1 MQTASILDLFQCFCR
16 RRLSGPL
23 FDKELRIASRRRRGY
38 ALRFAYVLLL
48 MAFIA
53 LVWIPTVQL
62 RTGAAMSRAHM
73 EAAAKTITLGIV
85 WFQFVGVQLVAAIML
100 STTVSEEVYGRTLC
114 VLMTTPLSGRQVVMS
129 KFYSRLVQILLLV
142 ATTLPLL
149 AIVRVLG
156 GIPWNYLVVSLCV
169 TAAAVVFVG
178 AVSLLFSVLCRR
190 AYLAM
195 IASILSV
202 AFLYAIVPV
211 LTFLLLKG
219 RHSPREA
226 MEMTRYWNPF
236 YLLRQYTTAAMLP
249 YHVVSVSAGQILVCC
264 TVLLSAS
271 AGLLA
276 CSVRLVKSV
285 ALRRA
290 MGEPALLDR
299 LRRRYIETESADKS
313 PKARQRGIRRVVGP
327 PMVWKEMTCTLS
339 RRERF
344 ATAMVLGIQVAM
356 ILIVYSFTAV
366 MSVVSYEEAHIA
378 YIWIFL
384 TLAVLFTITASTTGI
399 SRERESQAWSLLL
412 MTPLTDTDILVG
424 KFVGVLRRCGPI
436 WLLLFAYVVAFAWAK
451 CFHPMAVVHAGVMI
465 VSALLFLSATGFYF
479 GSRCRRTTDAVTAN
493 LALAGGLW
501 CVLPIVA
508 EAASFGMGAHRE
520 TGVSLIFAL
529 VPFGQA
535 FAMVATTLDSYV
547 TAVQCFGGARDA
559 AGMATFM
566 LLAMAGYLLV
576 SLVFAWRAVHAFR
589 RRVF

>member
-1 MQTASILDLFQCFCR
+1 MQTTSILDLFQCFCR

-100 STTVSEEVYGRTLC
+100 STTVSEEMYGRTLC
-114 VLMTTPLSGRQVVMS
+114 VLMTTPL
-129 KFYSRLVQILLLV
+129 
-142 ATTLPLL
+142 
-149 AIVRVLG
+149 
-156 GIPWNYLVVSLCV
+156 
-169 TAAAVVFVG
+169 
-178 AVSLLFSVLCRR
+178 
-190 AYLAM
+190 
-195 IASILSV
+195 
-202 AFLYAIVPV
+202 
-211 LTFLLLKG
+211 
-219 RHSPREA
+219 
-226 MEMTRYWNPF
+226 
-236 YLLRQYTTAAMLP
+236 
-249 YHVVSVSAGQILVCC
+249 
-264 TVLLSAS
+264 
-271 AGLLA
+271 
-276 CSVRLVKSV
+276 
-285 ALRRA
+285 
-290 MGEPALLDR
+290 
-299 LRRRYIETESADKS
+299 
-313 PKARQRGIRRVVGP
+313 
-327 PMVWKEMTCTLS
+327 
-339 RRERF
+339 
-344 ATAMVLGIQVAM
+344 
-356 ILIVYSFTAV
+356 
-366 MSVVSYEEAHIA
+366 
-378 YIWIFL
+378 
-384 TLAVLFTITASTTGI
+384 
-399 SRERESQAWSLLL
+399 
-412 MTPLTDTDILVG
+412 TDTDILVS

-479 GSRCRRTTDAVTAN
+479 GSRCRRTTDAVTPN

-501 CVLPIVA
+501 CVLSIVA

-547 TAVQCFGGARDA
+547 TTVQCFGDARDA

-576 SLVFAWRAVHAFR
+576 SIVFAWRAVRAFR